1 VLRRIL
7 VSERRQEEDGENY
20 VMRSFLISL
29 VLDIIG
35 LSNQGR

>member
-1 VLRRIL
+1 VLRRIS

-20 VMRSFLISL
+20 ITRIFSISL
-29 VLDIIG
+29 LLDIIG